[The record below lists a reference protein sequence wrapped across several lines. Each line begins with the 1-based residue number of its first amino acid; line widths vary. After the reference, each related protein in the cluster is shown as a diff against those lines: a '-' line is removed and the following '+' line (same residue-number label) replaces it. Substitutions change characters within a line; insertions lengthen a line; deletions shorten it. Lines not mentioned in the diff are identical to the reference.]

1 MSVAVLD
8 TTPRP
13 RSSASQES
21 AGRPAEGGGNGLLPL
36 HILLFAQ
43 STAATERRSG
53 IHRVTVELARRLS
66 GVAPVDFVKWDTTQG
81 QLGYFD
87 RRDLESLFRART
99 LPAGVRVNPY
109 AGRVNDRFSA
119 TLDPGKRYWLVFPEI
134 AYHLPDGNETF
145 ARVISQC
152 RDYGVR
158 VASVFYD
165 LIPVTNPH
173 YQTYR
178 PPHLRYSID
187 LARSDL
193 IVPIS
198 HHVGTV
204 LADFYAQGG
213 VDADGVTA
221 RIRAVPLPEGER
233 VALPAPEDGQRD
245 TVLMVGTVEPRKR
258 QVEVL
263 KAFNQA
269 AAADPAVARLK
280 VVVIGSL
287 HPDSALEFH
296 RQVDANPN
304 ITYCD
309 YSSEAFIQDCYQR
322 ALFTVFASN
331 DEGYGLPIAESVA
344 RGVPCLTAN
353 FGSMAEIAEGG
364 GCLTVNVEDQ
374 EALTAGIRRL
384 AGDAALR
391 ERLCAE
397 IAERRLRT
405 WGDYAADVVR
415 LIEDTDA
422 RAQQALAAVR
432 PPEAEPA
439 AGVRVREATVGTTPV
454 RFVSLPRA
462 LDAAALLPSAESAG
476 LTGAAFPGSAEELR
490 ALPAAARALLYA
502 ADAAAFRSE
511 EAYRAFVEAAR
522 EDGWPR
528 LLPTRIVRDA
538 DAEAMEAGL
547 CRALQELAGRRAE
560 RMRWADDERVLMGL
574 ARRWQAES
582 EAPAARLSIVISTYN
597 RAAFVCENARW
608 VLEAIAPYGP
618 EVRLVVVD
626 NASTDDSWARL
637 QQFAG
642 NPQCTLH
649 RNSANTG
656 MLGNLRVCSML
667 RGSRHVWVTGDDDY
681 IMPETLAEVLRVLRE
696 EPALPLGVVNFGV
709 YHRAAFSPMD
719 SADIFVRERQPLAPE
734 PMPSGLY
741 PVSKAAGE
749 HDNLFTAVYAI
760 IFRSDILAA
769 CFNHPFTGVPFIDL
783 VESVPT
789 TRIILDNYRHTPAWW
804 FAPIGIVGN
813 AHNSWTRHRMR
824 WHALLMPMVFELA
837 REAGMDGE
845 KLYGWSRIH
854 RELFREAAGIA
865 LERDIPAHLDL
876 PGDLEVG
883 ERVFREPIEVPA
895 GIRLERPES
904 GW

>member
-13 RSSASQES
+13 LSSTAQET
-21 AGRPAEGGGNGLLPL
+21 AGKPAGDGGTGQPPL

-43 STAATERRSG
+43 STAVTERRSG

-66 GVAPVDFVKWDTTQG
+66 AVAPVDFVKWDTTQG
-81 QLGYFD
+81 QLGYFN
-87 RRDLESLFRART
+87 RRDLESLFRARSM
-99 LPAGVRVNPY
+99 PAGVRVNPY

-119 TLDPGKRYWLVFPEI
+119 TLDPAKRYWLVFPEI

-152 RDYGVR
+152 RDYGVK

-165 LIPVTNPH
+165 LIPITNPH
-173 YQTYR
+173 YQLYR
-178 PPHLRYSID
+178 TPHLRYTIE

-204 LADFYAQGG
+204 LSDFYAQNGADAAG
-213 VDADGVTA
+213 VAD
-221 RIRAVPLPEGER
+221 RIRAVPLPEGDR
-233 VALPAPEDGQRD
+233 VALPAPADGQRD

-263 KAFNQA
+263 RAFNQA
-269 AAADPAVARLK
+269 AAVDPAVARLK

-296 RQVDANPN
+296 KQVDSNPN
-304 ITYCD
+304 IAYHD
-309 YSSEAFIQDCYQR
+309 YSSEAFIQECYQR
-322 ALFTVFASN
+322 ALFTIFASN

-344 RGVPCLTAN
+344 RGIPCLTAN
-353 FGSMAEIAEGG
+353 FGSMAEIAENG
-364 GCLTVNVEDQ
+364 GCLTVNVEDD
-374 EALTAGIRRL
+374 EALAAGIRRL
-384 AGDAALR
+384 AGDGGLR

-397 IAERRLRT
+397 IAVRRLRT
-405 WGDYAADVVR
+405 WGDYAADVVQ
-415 LIEDTDA
+415 LIETTDA
-422 RAQQALAAVR
+422 GAQQALEAIR
-432 PPEAEPA
+432 PPA
-439 AGVRVREATVGTTPV
+439 AGAPGGVRVREVAVAGTPARLV
-454 RFVSLPRA
+454 VLPPT
-462 LDAAALLPSAESAG
+462 LDAAAALPDAAFGG
-476 LTGAAFPGSAEELR
+476 LTGIAFSGSAEELR
-490 ALPAAARALLYA
+490 ALPAAARRLLYA

-511 EAYRAFVEAAR
+511 DAYRACIETAQA
-522 EDGWPR
+522 DGWPQ
-528 LLPTRIVRDA
+528 LLPTRVVRDG
-538 DAEAMEAGL
+538 DAERMETEL
-547 CRALQELAGRRAE
+547 CRTLRLLTARRVE
-560 RMRWADDERVLMGL
+560 RMRWADDERLLMGL
-574 ARRWQAES
+574 ARHWQAES

-597 RAAFVCENARW
+597 RSAFVCENARW
-608 VLEAIAPYGP
+608 VLGAIAPYGP

-626 NASTDDSWARL
+626 NASTDDSWSRL

-681 IMPETLAEVLRVLRE
+681 IMPETLADVLRVLRE
-696 EPALPLGVVNFGV
+696 EPGLPLGVVNFGV

-719 SADIFVRERQPLAPE
+719 SADIFVRERQPLAPN
-734 PMPSGLY
+734 PMPSGPY
-741 PVSKAAGE
+741 PVNRAAGE

-789 TRIILDNYRHTPAWW
+789 TRIILDNYRYAPAWW

-845 KLYGWSRIH
+845 KLFAWSRIH

-876 PGDLEVG
+876 PDDLGTG
-883 ERVFREPIEVPA
+883 ERVFREAIQVPD
-895 GIRLERPES
+895 GVRLERPDS